1 MSDDPS
7 PPDMNDRI
15 ERIRCY
21 QRILDDFGRIACDTK
36 RLGQLLHIACVQA
49 ARGIGIGHTKVMRY
63 RPTMGDLLVE
73 AGVGWKPG
81 VVGQTKLA
89 IDIASPPGRALQSRQ
104 PVRIDDLPN
113 DRDFRWSGMLRDHG
127 IVSVLNTPIAA
138 DGIVWG
144 VLEVDSEVLRHFG
157 EDDVVFL
164 SAMANILGLAIQG
177 ILAEKHAEDAAA
189 RFMRESER
197 QRMLMREL
205 VHRDKNDFQTIMSIL
220 IMQKAKERDPER
232 ALALTHVMDRVAAI
246 SMAHDQLALRPEQA
260 TVDIAAYLQALCG
273 NLRHRREDI
282 TIETKVESLELTHE
296 RTVSLGLITNEL
308 VTNAI
313 KYAFP
318 NGPGTILVEFS
329 ADRESGQGT
338 LVVTDD
344 GVGMG
349 AARPGSS
356 GLALVRGLARQ
367 IGGTMEQVPVERGTR
382 FHIGFLLLS

>member
-1 MSDDPS
+1 MTEDADS
-7 PPDMNDRI
+7 PDMDRQL

-21 QRILDDFGRIACDTK
+21 QRILNDFGRIASETK
-36 RLGQLLHIACVQA
+36 RLGQLLHIACVQS

-63 RPTMGDLLVE
+63 RPTMGDLLIE

-89 IDIASPPGRALQSRQ
+89 IDVASPPGRALQSRQ

-113 DRDFRWSGMLRDHG
+113 DPDFRWSSVLQEHG

-144 VLEVDSEVLRHFG
+144 VLEVDSAVIRHFG

-177 ILAEKHAEDAAA
+177 ILAGKHAEDVAA
-189 RFMRESER
+189 RSLREAER

-220 IMQKAKERDPER
+220 IMQKARSTDPEAAR
-232 ALALTHVMDRVAAI
+232 GLVHIMDRVAAI
-246 SMAHDQLALRPEQA
+246 SMVHDQLALRPNQR
-260 TVDIAAYLQALCG
+260 TIDIAAYLQALCG
-273 NLRHRREDI
+273 NLRHRREDV
-282 TIETKVESLELTHE
+282 TIETAAESLELTHE

-318 NGPGTILVEFS
+318 DRPGTIRVQFS

-338 LVVTDD
+338 LVVADD

-349 AARPGSS
+349 SPRPGSS
-356 GLALVRGLARQ
+356 GLTLVGGLARQ
-367 IGGTMEQVPVERGTR
+367 IGGTVEQVPVERGTR
-382 FHIGFLLLS
+382 FHIGFLLVS